1 MIMNDK
7 QLLILGLLID
17 ESCDPHIRKS
27 LQADVVY
34 PFYRYFK
41 DFDPQNPSLHGNR
54 LPHDFFSSAQNG
66 PEISISAIVGKNG
79 CGKSTLVDIMLRLL
93 NNLSYELYVKEN
105 RAATFSFVMGV
116 RASLYFSIGTVLYW
130 LSQGVHKNGEGAE
143 TEQIILKRYNVGN
156 GEWEG
161 VEISKKGLDE
171 SFFYSIFLNYSIHA
185 FNTLDYREDKTND
198 VELKRDWLNAC
209 FHKNDGYTAPLVL
222 NPKRNKGVIDINN
235 ENHLAKSRLISLI
248 LTSDNTEST
257 YTYIN
262 DRYSIS
268 SIVLKFDQKSV
279 DRKYDEIFQEYKNG
293 GIEIAP
299 QAQSVVTEAIKE
311 LWIEKY
317 EIDTISDVIGEIALK
332 YIVYKTLSIA
342 KTYEDIFIF
351 GMTLDPI
358 LYGNK
363 DKDEWKNEIKIFIDE
378 IYDDPSH
385 ITFRLKQTLAFLK
398 YRTYNRVTVD
408 KPKTYTVEDLS
419 SLIDGQKIE
428 HPWAIDHFVP
438 PPIFD
443 TKIMVKDNL
452 TGEEFP
458 LSQLSSG
465 ERQLAYAVSTIIYHL
480 RNLNSVPLK
489 DLLDFPERLKYQY
502 ANIVL
507 DEIELYFHPGYQRLF
522 VDHLIK
528 CLEIANLK
536 EIRGINIMMITHSPF
551 ILSDIPKSN
560 VLFLKDGL
568 PDFEMQENTFAANIH
583 SMLQNGF
590 FMEDGTMGSFAKK
603 KVNELFRS
611 LHENDAKPDI
621 KDEILLVSEPILRSQ
636 LLRMYND
643 LYGENPDI
651 QRLFGIINKLQ
662 SELNQLKNDQNQKR

>member
-1 MIMNDK
+1 MNNK

-17 ESCDPHIRKS
+17 KSCAPHIRKS

-34 PFYRYFK
+34 PFYRFFK
-41 DFDPQNPSLHGNR
+41 DFDPHNPSLHDNR
-54 LPHDFFSSAQNG
+54 LPRDFFSSAHNG

-79 CGKSTLVDIMLRLL
+79 CGKSTLVDIMLRLF
-93 NNLSYELYVKEN
+93 NNLSYELYKNEN
-105 RAATFSFVMGV
+105 RAATFSFVKGV
-116 RASLYFSIGTVLYW
+116 SASLYFSIGNSLYR
-130 LSQGVHKNGEGAE
+130 LRQEIGKNEDGTE
-143 TEQIILKRYNVGN
+143 TEQLNLKHYNALKR
-156 GEWEG
+156 EWEG
-161 VEISKKGLDE
+161 IHISRNSLGE

-198 VELKRDWLNAC
+198 VDLKRDWLNAC

-222 NPKRNKGVIDINN
+222 NPKRDKGVIDINN

-248 LTSDNTEST
+248 LASGNTESP

-268 SIVLKFDQKSV
+268 SIVLKFDQESV
-279 DRKYDEIFQEYKNG
+279 DRKYDDIFLRYKNDG
-293 GIEIAP
+293 MAFDSHMQE
-299 QAQSVVTEAIKE
+299 VVTEAIQE
-311 LWIEKY
+311 LWMEKY
-317 EIDTISDVIGEIALK
+317 EIDPVSDVIGEIALK

-342 KTYEDIFIF
+342 KTYEEFLVF
-351 GMTLDPI
+351 WMTLDPLI
-358 LYGNK
+358 FGDKN
-363 DKDEWKNEIKIFIDE
+363 KDEWKKEIANFINEIDN
-378 IYDDPSH
+378 DPSH

-398 YRTYNRVTVD
+398 YRTYNRVTVEN
-408 KPKTYTVEDLS
+408 PETYTVDELS
-419 SLIDGQKIE
+419 RLVEGQKIE
-428 HPWAIDHFVP
+428 RPWEVDHFVP
-438 PPIFD
+438 PPIFN

-458 LSQLSSG
+458 LVQLSSG

-480 RNLNSVPLK
+480 RNLDSVPLK
-489 DLLDFPERLKYQY
+489 HWGEFPNRLKYQY

-536 EIRGINIMMITHSPF
+536 GIMGINIMMITHSPF

-603 KVNELFRS
+603 KVNELFRR
-611 LHENDAKPDI
+611 LHENDAKPNI